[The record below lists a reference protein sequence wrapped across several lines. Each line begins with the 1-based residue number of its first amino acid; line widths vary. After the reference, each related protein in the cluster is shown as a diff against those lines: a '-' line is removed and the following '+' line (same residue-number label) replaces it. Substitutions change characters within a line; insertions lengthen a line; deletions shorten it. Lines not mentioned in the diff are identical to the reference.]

1 MRQGKGIEYYKN
13 NTILYEGDFSNDEKE
28 GYGKY
33 IWETGEYY
41 IGQFLKGE
49 KHGKGTEYRKDG
61 TIKYEGEFVNGQY
74 EGKGKLYYKSGK
86 IMHEGIFKKG
96 KFISE

>member
-1 MRQGKGIEYYKN
+1 MN

-49 KHGKGTEYRKDG
+49 KHGKGTEYLTK
-61 TIKYEGEFVNGQY
+61 
-74 EGKGKLYYKSGK
+74 
-86 IMHEGIFKKG
+86 
-96 KFISE
+96 

>member
-1 MRQGKGIEYYKN
+1 M
-13 NTILYEGDFSNDEKE
+13 EKE
-28 GYGKY
+28 QNISQNNFFSINKY
-33 IWETGEYY
+33 INY
-41 IGQFLKGE
+41 IILFYNDKVLNLL
-49 KHGKGTEYRKDG
+49 YRKDG

-86 IMHEGIFKKG
+86 IMHEGIFEKG

>member
-1 MRQGKGIEYYKN
+1 M
-13 NTILYEGDFSNDEKE
+13 EKE
-28 GYGKY
+28 QNISQNNFFSINKY
-33 IWETGEYY
+33 IN
-41 IGQFLKGE
+41 L
-49 KHGKGTEYRKDG
+49 YRKDG

-86 IMHEGIFKKG
+86 IKHEGIFEKG